1 MKKRSIWLS
10 LCALISAFTMT
21 VGCGGQNATPNTSSS
36 ESSSASESTSE
47 STSESSSEST
57 SDSSSDSTSDSA
69 SDSTSDSASDSA
81 SDSSS
86 DQPDYNENSKITI
99 TAPEGEVYSYNDQV
113 RKYIEAGAG
122 ADVKDY
128 YIKLQD
134 SAYGVGV
141 KWTYDG
147 EQPANFLVEYSLNAD
162 MSDALSEKVAG
173 ALVCDSAGIVCPYDL
188 TIAAMGNAMDNGAD
202 LYCNFRVTSIE
213 ENGGVYTVKSGD
225 RSIEATYVINSA
237 GVGADEI
244 AAMVGDKYT
253 ITPKKGEYL
262 LLDRS
267 EGGLVSYTIFQVPGA
282 FGKGILVTPT
292 ADGNLLVG
300 PTSEFTEKGDVATT
314 LEGLEKVRAIAA
326 RSTEKVNYRKV
337 ITSFAGLRSSSAD
350 SEDFIVEFSGN
361 APRFVELVGIESP
374 GLSSAPAIAVY
385 VAEML
390 RADGLAMEEN
400 EEFNPNRTSC
410 RRFGTLSME
419 EKNEMIKA
427 DPAFGHLICRCE
439 TVTEGEILAAIRQN
453 PPARSLDAVKRR
465 TRAGMGRCQGGF
477 CTTFITELLAKEQG
491 IDETEVTK
499 FGGDSYM
506 LFGKT
511 K

>member
-1 MKKRSIWLS
+1 MIEMKYDVAIIGGGVVGALTARELMKYKLRVCVLEKEDDVALGASRANSGIVHGGFDPVPGTLKAKLNVEGTRIMKTLVRELDVHYKQNGSMVLAFCEEEVEHLKKLYERGIANGVPELYLISGEEAKKRE
-10 LCALISAFTMT
+10 
-21 VGCGGQNATPNTSSS
+21 P
-36 ESSSASESTSE
+36 
-47 STSESSSEST
+47 
-57 SDSSSDSTSDSA
+57 
-69 SDSTSDSASDSA
+69 
-81 SDSSS
+81 
-86 DQPDYNENSKITI
+86 
-99 TAPEGEVYSYNDQV
+99 
-113 RKYIEAGAG
+113 
-122 ADVKDY
+122 
-128 YIKLQD
+128 
-134 SAYGVGV
+134 
-141 KWTYDG
+141 
-147 EQPANFLVEYSLNAD
+147 
-162 MSDALSEKVAG
+162 ALSENVAG

-202 LYCNFRVTSIE
+202 LYCNFPVTAIE
-213 ENGGVYTVKSGD
+213 ENGGFYTVKSGEK
-225 RSIEATYVINSA
+225 SVEATYVINSA

-244 AAMVGDKYT
+244 AAMVGDKYK

-267 EGGLVSYTIFQVPGA
+267 EGSLVKYTIFQVPGA
-282 FGKGILVTPT
+282 FGKGILVSPT

-300 PTSEFTEKGDVATT
+300 PTSELTEKGDVATT

-326 RSTEKVNYRKV
+326 RSTGKINYRKV
-337 ITSFAGLRSSSAD
+337 ITSFAGLRSSCAD
-350 SEDFIVEFSGN
+350 SEDFIVEFSKN
-361 APRFVELVGIESP
+361 APRFVELMGIESP

-390 RADGLAMEEN
+390 RADGLVMEAN
-400 EEFNPNRTSC
+400 EGFNPARVSC

-499 FGGDSYM
+499 FGADSYM
-506 LFGKT
+506 LCGKT